1 MTDAVGT
8 ALILALVAGVGIA
21 GWHAYSTRRIKLVR
35 RAEAQLTLF
44 GEAFRSFPPNSY
56 IAHSE
61 YEEWR
66 SRYPGVNE
74 VSSDPRLAGLLPQV
88 DQQRYLAWLDFVK
101 GGPASIESHNKRF
114 IEATLA
120 ADTKAFDRV
129 ESYPLTERQRRAIV
143 TNDNANLIIAGAGTG
158 KTSTI
163 VGKVDFLIRHQL
175 ARPEEILL
183 LAYNSSAA
191 KELAERI
198 GRLLGHSNVSATTFH
213 ALGLRIVAEASGSK
227 PTLSKLAEDPRM
239 RSRFIRDHLRKLME
253 SPAAA
258 RQITGLFSRYLDEVV
273 APEQDGS
280 KDHGGQ
286 DPKTLDKALR
296 EERSKGLRSL
306 QGITHKSRQEVQIAN
321 WLTLNGI
328 KWVYEHQ
335 YEHSTSDARR
345 RQYLPDFYLPD
356 SKVYI
361 EHFGLNRAGTPA
373 PWVSAE
379 SYKAGVE
386 WKLKLHKEQ
395 GTRLAVTYSYQ
406 FDEGTVFQDLEKQLN
421 GFGVFGKP
429 LSLAEL
435 DEITSEANKPFSDFV
450 GLIAQFLALYKGSG
464 LAETDLQASARS
476 ERERV
481 FVSVFGSIFKAYQE
495 ELASSRTID
504 FDDMIV
510 KARHAI
516 SSKSSTSPFR
526 YVVVDEFQDISNIRL
541 GLIQDLLNQRRHS
554 RLFAVGD
561 DWQSIYRFTGSDIG
575 IITQFDRRFKGVQ
588 RVDLDTAFRYSQ
600 GLLDASSTFVEENPA
615 QLRKQLVAHSGPSPI
630 LPICVILTEQSREGA
645 SADPFQLAFR
655 EIAGMTNGTK
665 CTVKM
670 IGRYR
675 FNEPKE
681 FGGYR
686 AKLEHQGIQLEYQTA
701 HQSKGTEAD
710 FVIIAGLEAGIYGF
724 PSNVSDDPLMRL
736 VLSDSEAF
744 PYAEERRLF
753 YVALTRA
760 RKRVYLIVPADTAS
774 PFVEDELLSEKY
786 SAFVEVLGEIS
797 ERHLC
802 PVCSGKTIK
811 RRTGKFGN
819 FWGCSHYPLCPGK
832 LKACPEC
839 RTGGLVRLNAGLR
852 SEYRC
857 TDCRK
862 VVAGCPQCSDGYL
875 IRRTGRYGAFWG
887 CSNWSGGDGCGF
899 TQKLRN

>member
-8 ALILALVAGVGIA
+8 ALLLALAVGVGIA
-21 GWHAYSTRRIKLVR
+21 GWRSYRSRRLKL
-35 RAEAQLTLF
+35 AELAKAQLALF
-44 GEAFRSFPPNSY
+44 EEAFRSFPPNSY
-56 IAHSE
+56 IANSE

-66 SRYPGVNE
+66 SRYPGLKE
-74 VSSDPRLAGLLPQV
+74 VKSDPRLAGLLPQV
-88 DQQRYLAWLDFVK
+88 DRQGYLAWLEFVK
-101 GGPASIESHNKRF
+101 GGSASIESHNKRF

-120 ADTKAFDRV
+120 ADAKAFDRV

-163 VGKVDFLIRHQL
+163 VGKVDYLIRHQL

-183 LAYNSSAA
+183 LAYNRSAA

-213 ALGLRIVAEASGSK
+213 ALGLRIVAETSGSK

-239 RSRFIRDHLRKLME
+239 RNRFIRDHLRKLME

-258 RQITGLFSRYLDEVV
+258 RQITDLFSRYLDEVV
-273 APEQDGS
+273 PEVQGS
-280 KDHGGQ
+280 KDHGDQ
-286 DPKTLDKALR
+286 VSKTLDKALR

-306 QGITHKSRQEVQIAN
+306 QGIAHKSRQEVQIAN

-335 YEHSTSDARR
+335 YEHPTSDPRR

-356 SKVYI
+356 HKVYI

-429 LSLAEL
+429 LSRAEL

-464 LAETDLQASARS
+464 FSETDLQARARS

-481 FVSVFGSIFKAYQE
+481 FVSVFGSIFKVYQE
-495 ELASSRTID
+495 ELAISRTID

-516 SSKSSTSPFR
+516 SSKRYTSPFR

-541 GLIQDLLNQRRHS
+541 GLIQDLLNQRTHS

-575 IITQFDRRFKGVQ
+575 IITQFDKRFKGIQ

-600 GLLDASSTFVEENPA
+600 GLLDASSRFVEKNPT
-615 QLRKQLVAHSGPSPI
+615 QLRKQLAAHSGRSPI
-630 LPICVILTEQSREGA
+630 LPICVILNEHSREGT
-645 SADPFQLAFR
+645 SDDPFQLAFR
-655 EIAGMTNGTK
+655 EIVGMTNGTK
-665 CTVKM
+665 STVKM
-670 IGRYR
+670 IGRYG
-675 FNEPKE
+675 FNEPRE
-681 FGGYR
+681 FGEYR

-701 HQSKGTEAD
+701 HRSKGTEAD
-710 FVIIAGLEAGIYGF
+710 FVIITGLEAGIYGF

-760 RKRVYLIVPADTAS
+760 KKRVYLIVPADNAS

-786 SAFVEVLGEIS
+786 SAFVEVLGAIS

-811 RRTGKFGN
+811 RRTGKFGD

-839 RTGGLVRLNAGLR
+839 RTGGLVRLNAGFR
-852 SEYRC
+852 SDYRC

-862 VVAGCPQCSDGYL
+862 VMPGCPNCSDGHL
-875 IRRTGRYGAFWG
+875 IPRSGPYGKFWG
-887 CSNWSGGDGCGF
+887 CSNWSGGEGCRF